1 MFNCLVVHSLIIFCF
16 PNTKSWLTLLSL
28 CRSIEY
34 MIYDNELKEA
44 RKKLDKLAEQREEM
58 NTRQS
63 KVTKFTNFFETR
75 VVIDKFNSW

>member
-1 MFNCLVVHSLIIFCF
+1 
-16 PNTKSWLTLLSL
+16 
-28 CRSIEY
+28 

-63 KVTKFTNFFETR
+63 KV
-75 VVIDKFNSW
+75 SY